1 MEILVLFPAL
11 IQLFMESV
19 NLVEG
24 GKVAMEIVT
33 MLYAVFRVA
42 CIQNEP
48 NRHVLAQSDVI
59 SRTLAL
65 LSLLNLSSGDVDHA
79 SKCLL
84 VRHSC
89 RFLRAMTLDD
99 DMNVVFG
106 LGSENARQIAS
117 TNAAIEIFL
126 RLLRASLLISN
137 QRCLVDLFLTL
148 TSVITREE
156 FCTQFRDLGGI
167 EIIFG
172 ALEEYIDSPKVA
184 SACLVLLR
192 ALCNSDDCKR
202 TAGLW
207 QSNSLDGE
215 RKTTGP
221 GLIVDVLERYIRN
234 VSVAK
239 NAAAVIATL
248 TLRQPDLADLVISAG
263 AAEFLAKALQLHI
276 SDSATVRAVCMAIR
290 NCVARSTDLRAAF
303 VGDTSNTDNGAM
315 QCYKPDH
322 RSDPYELEA
331 LLNIA
336 LQSPDCADEAKAA
349 LRDLGL
355 TVRLR
360 ELWQGNPVANL

>member
-1 MEILVLFPAL
+1 ME
-11 IQLFMESV
+11 
-19 NLVEG
+19 
-24 GKVAMEIVT
+24 VAA

-48 NRHVLAQSDVI
+48 NRRVLAQSDVL

-65 LSLLNLSSGDVDHA
+65 LSRLNLSSGDVDNA

-117 TNAAIEIFL
+117 TNAAMEIFL
-126 RLLRASLLISN
+126 RLVRASILISN
-137 QRCLVDLFLTL
+137 QRCLVDLFLAL
-148 TSVITREE
+148 ASVITREE

-167 EIIFG
+167 ELVFST
-172 ALEEYIDSPKVA
+172 LEEYIDSPKVT

-192 ALCNSDDCKR
+192 ALCNSDECKR

-207 QSNSLDGE
+207 HSNSLDGE
-215 RKTTGP
+215 CKTTGP
-221 GLIVDVLERYIRN
+221 GLIVDALERYIRN
-234 VSVAK
+234 VSVARA
-239 NAAAVIATL
+239 AAAVIATL
-248 TLRQPDLADLVISAG
+248 TLRQPDLADLIISAG

-276 SDSATVRAVCMAIR
+276 SDSATVRAVCIAIR
-290 NCVARSTDLRAAF
+290 NCVARSTNLRAAF
-303 VGDTSNTDNGAM
+303 VGDTSTTDNSAM
-315 QCYKPDH
+315 QCFKPDH
-322 RSDPYELEA
+322 RSDPYELET

-355 TVRLR
+355 TVRLK
-360 ELWQGNPVANL
+360 ELWIGNPVANL